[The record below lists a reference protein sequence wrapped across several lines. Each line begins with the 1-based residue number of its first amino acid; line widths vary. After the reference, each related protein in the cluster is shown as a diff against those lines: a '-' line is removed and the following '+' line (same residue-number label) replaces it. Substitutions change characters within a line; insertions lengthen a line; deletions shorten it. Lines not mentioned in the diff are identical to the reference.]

1 MWNSMIFILLG
12 ILLLIMKLD
21 GIYPVAD
28 WQWSNIA
35 IPFLF
40 AICWFEMVEP
50 YLGLDVR
57 RQQDR
62 KRQFDAKVQ
71 RFQNKKP
78 RRTRRGFP
86 FR

>member
-1 MWNSMIFILLG
+1 MIFIHLG

-21 GIYPVAD
+21 GIYHVAD